1 MAIIPE
7 NYYLTT
13 TTTFTRVTPAGADV
27 YDKKTGRLI
36 KFVGEMSGPHNKI
49 IEMAAVASS
58 VLADTDGVKGFEEM
72 QVLATKL
79 LLSSVNSMETTINA
93 AITKVEK

>member
-1 MAIIPE
+1 MANKQE

-13 TTTFTRVTPAGADV
+13 TNTFTRITPSGASV
-27 YDKKTGRLI
+27 YDKKTGKLI
-36 KFVGEMSGPHNKI
+36 KFIGEMGGPHNKNL
-49 IEMAAVASS
+49 EMAAVASA

-72 QVLATKL
+72 QMLATKL
-79 LLSSVNSMETTINA
+79 LLSSVNSIETTINA